1 MSLDAAREGN
11 AGHVCVCAGVLEVKQ
26 TRSLLVEV
34 DLDEGLAQI
43 KLVLNEGKI
52 RKCTLRSGLWKR
64 KDSAEE
70 SLERTSLF
78 IIIHLSVQQY
88 IFQYG

>member
-1 MSLDAAREGN
+1 M
-11 AGHVCVCAGVLEVKQ
+11 CAGVLEVKQ
-26 TRSLLVEV
+26 TWSLLVEL

-43 KLVLNEGKI
+43 KLVLNERKI
-52 RKCTLRSGLWKR
+52 RKCSLRSGLWKR

-78 IIIHLSVQQY
+78 IIIHLSVQQILY